1 MLMSKS
7 QLHPVTIP
15 AAAGGKRMATYSP
28 EWVSSYLK
36 HSPNVMIAAY
46 KDEDNVGRLDHG
58 EEWDVVEV

>member
-1 MLMSKS
+1 
-7 QLHPVTIP
+7 
-15 AAAGGKRMATYSP
+15 MATYSP